1 MFKQYFGLFLSK
13 LNPFSTNV
21 PLLYPL
27 KTYKNL
33 QFSVFR
39 GYGSGTLV
47 EHGFSKPACK
57 SHKLQHLLTP
67 LDFIII
73 GVVLISLN
81 RYLHKEKENGFRSNI
96 FLSPFSMPRLMF

>member
-1 MFKQYFGLFLSK
+1 MFKQDFGLFLSK

-27 KTYKNL
+27 KTYENL
-33 QFSVFR
+33 RFSVFR
-39 GYGSGTLV
+39 EYRSGTLV

-73 GVVLISLN
+73 GVFS
-81 RYLHKEKENGFRSNI
+81 YL
-96 FLSPFSMPRLMF
+96 